1 MESLSDCVN
10 SAEICKIIADMQRNV
25 VEGRRVEVH
34 MLASEHTTAKKLRGA
49 TLDKLLKVLWGML
62 GYAEKCSTEHFEE
75 AYNKGAHKPLGG
87 FKTAFVRLP
96 EGMHF
101 VCIFADFFSSA
112 SNGGATYLRC
122 GIAPWGD
129 FEARRTLANM
139 SPAQLPE
146 ETHL

>member
-10 SAEICKIIADMQRNV
+10 SAEIRKIIADMQRRAVNEEKV
-25 VEGRRVEVH
+25 DTY
-34 MLASEHTTAKKLRGA
+34 MLASEHTTAKKLRVA
-49 TLDKLLKVLWGML
+49 TLDKLLEVLWDML
-62 GYAEKCSTEHFEE
+62 GYSEECSIEHFEE

-129 FEARRTLANM
+129 FEARKVIANM
-139 SPAQLPE
+139 PPAQLPE
-146 ETHL
+146 ETRP